1 MSLGTHVPD
10 ELKQERYERFMLRQQ
25 AISARRLQAR
35 VGREIEV
42 LIDTVDHEGA
52 IGRSS
57 ADAPEIDGR
66 VHIPGASDLTPGDWV
81 RGTVSRADEYDLWID

>member
-1 MSLGTHVPD
+1 
-10 ELKQERYERFMLRQQ
+10 MLRQQ
-25 AISARRLQAR
+25 AISEARLQAK

-42 LIDTVDHEGA
+42 LIDTVDAEGA

-66 VHIPGASDLTPGDWV
+66 VHIPGATDLTPGDWV
-81 RGTVSRADEYDLWID
+81 SCTVSRADEYDLWID